1 MMQLDTSQSESI
13 CRVLLVDD
21 NADATE
27 SLAMLLEL
35 AGFETA
41 TATSGPQALQVGAE
55 QLPTVVLLDIGM
67 PDMDGY
73 ETCRRMRA
81 TPWGRS
87 IPIFAMTGWSEDADH
102 ARSREAGF
110 SAHLVK
116 PVEPAELL
124 DLLKRMPG
132 CESDT

>member
-1 MMQLDTSQSESI
+1 MMPLDTSSPESN

-35 AGFETA
+35 AGFATG
-41 TATSGPQALQVGAE
+41 TATSGPLALKVGAD
-55 QLPTVVLLDIGM
+55 QQPSVVLLDIGM

-81 TPWGRS
+81 THWGGS
-87 IPIFAMTGWSEDADH
+87 IPIIAMTGWGDDADH
-102 ARSREAGF
+102 LRSRQAGF

-116 PVEPAELL
+116 PVEPDELL
-124 DLLKRMPG
+124 DLLRRIPG
-132 CESDT
+132 CEGTA